1 MNMSEKIIA
10 YKAMDKNM
18 QCRGKQY
25 EVGKTYHEDEAD
37 CRNAGMHACENP
49 LDVLHYYPLRDSPR
63 FFEVE
68 CGGNV
73 YKSKEDSKLA
83 CTELAVKGEV
93 NFAGLVKATVNA
105 VFNRVKGK
113 EPFSSGDSS
122 TAGASGDYS
131 TAGASGDSSTAGASG
146 DYSTAGAS
154 GYYST
159 AGASGDCSTA
169 GSSGR
174 CSTAGS
180 SGDYSTAGTSGDY
193 STAGTS
199 GDYSTAGSSGDYS
212 TAGASGYCS
221 TAGAS
226 GDSSTAGTSGCCSTA
241 GASGYSSTAGSSG
254 CCSTAGASGD
264 SSTAAA
270 TGAYCRAKA
279 DGKDN
284 VAVANGAHSKARGI
298 LGCYLVLTEY
308 DDDGNM
314 LWAKM
319 AKVDGA
325 HIKENVWYTLK
336 NGEFAETK
344 P

>member
-1 MNMSEKIIA
+1 MSAKIIA

-37 CRNAGMHACENP
+37 CCHAGMHACENP
-49 LDVLHYYPLRDSPR
+49 LDVLHYYPLRGGPR

-73 YKSKEDSKLA
+73 DKSEEDSKLA
-83 CTELAVKGEV
+83 CTELTVKGEV

-113 EPFSSGDSS
+113 EPFSSGD
-122 TAGASGDYS
+122 Y
-131 TAGASGDSSTAGASG
+131 
-146 DYSTAGAS
+146 
-154 GYYST
+154 
-159 AGASGDCSTA
+159 
-169 GSSGR
+169 
-174 CSTAGS
+174 STAGS
-180 SGDYSTAGTSGDY
+180 SGDYSTAGSSGRY
-193 STAGTS
+193 STAGSSGYSSTAGSSGDSSTAGSSGNSSTAGSSGRYSTAGSS

-212 TAGASGYCS
+212 TAGSSGRY
-221 TAGAS
+221 
-226 GDSSTAGTSGCCSTA
+226 
-241 GASGYSSTAGSSG
+241 STAGSSG
-254 CCSTAGASGD
+254 RYSTAGSSGNY
-264 SSTAAA
+264 STAAA
-270 TGAYCRAKA
+270 TGAYCNAKA
-279 DGKDN
+279 DGKDSI
-284 VAVANGAHSKARGI
+284 AVVNGACGKACGA

-314 LWAKM
+314 LLAKM

-325 HIKENVWYTLK
+325 VIKENTWYTLK
-336 NGEFAETK
+336 NGEFVEAA

>member
-1 MNMSEKIIA
+1 MSEKIIA

-25 EVGKTYHEDEAD
+25 EVGKTYYEDKAD
-37 CRNAGMHACENP
+37 CCNAGMHACENP
-49 LDVLHYYPLRDSPR
+49 LDVLHYYPLKDSPR

-73 YKSKEDSKLA
+73 DKSVEDSKLA
-83 CTELAVKGEV
+83 CTELTVKGEV

-113 EPFSSGDSS
+113 GPFSSGNS
-122 TAGASGDYS
+122 
-131 TAGASGDSSTAGASG
+131 
-146 DYSTAGAS
+146 
-154 GYYST
+154 
-159 AGASGDCSTA
+159 STA
-169 GSSGR
+169 GSSGN
-174 CSTAGS
+174 
-180 SGDYSTAGTSGDY
+180 
-193 STAGTS
+193 
-199 GDYSTAGSSGDYS
+199 YSTAGSSGDYS
-212 TAGASGYCS
+212 TAGSSGNYS
-221 TAGAS
+221 TAGSS
-226 GDSSTAGTSGCCSTA
+226 GN
-241 GASGYSSTAGSSG
+241 SSTAGSSG
-254 CCSTAGASGD
+254 NYSTAGSSGD
-264 SSTAAA
+264 YSTAAA
-270 TGAYCRAKA
+270 TGDYCRAKA

-284 VAVANGAHSKARGI
+284 IAVANGAHSKARGAF
-298 LGCYLVLTEY
+298 GCYLVLTEY

-336 NGEFAETK
+336 NGEFAEAE